1 MAESTKELTEEGAKV
16 TTVVEGTDATA
27 DAPLEPTIFI
37 TVVHTF
43 VDDEKKAAW
52 WAKMGPMMGDKAAMD
67 AMAASHK
74 AIGYTNHYAM
84 PTGPKGDKLNC
95 LWECKDEESAGK
107 FQDFIDN
114 DAISPASGGVFTN
127 ACTRAMPGALVPGT
141 GLTDAEVVEPKPSSG
156 AFFWVQHNFKEG
168 GPAAWWPLMGPVL
181 GDPAKFQEMV
191 DQHKANGMYN
201 HSFIADKAGTENP
214 MVCIWEA
221 QADCTV
227 EEFQA
232 FVDDASKGAP
242 GNEHLENVVYKVM
255 AGASVPSAMFP
266 VA

>member
-95 LWECKDEESAGK
+95 LWECKDEESAR
-107 FQDFIDN
+107 
-114 DAISPASGGVFTN
+114 AAS
-127 ACTRAMPGALVPGT
+127 
-141 GLTDAEVVEPKPSSG
+141 
-156 AFFWVQHNFKEG
+156 
-168 GPAAWWPLMGPVL
+168 
-181 GDPAKFQEMV
+181 
-191 DQHKANGMYN
+191 
-201 HSFIADKAGTENP
+201 
-214 MVCIWEA
+214 
-221 QADCTV
+221 
-227 EEFQA
+227 
-232 FVDDASKGAP
+232 
-242 GNEHLENVVYKVM
+242 
-255 AGASVPSAMFP
+255 
-266 VA
+266 